1 MCGRFTL
8 RASSEEVAAFFE
20 TNGPVPELRPRYNI
34 DPSQPVTAVRAEE
47 TSRELAML
55 RWGLIPR
62 WAKDAAIGSRLINA
76 RAETARE
83 KPAFRDAFAT
93 RRCLIPADGYYEW
106 QRRGERRHPWFIG
119 AKTGGVFAFAGLW
132 ERWRVRADA
141 RLGGTLTDARPGDT
155 IETCTILTTAANAL
169 LAPIHDRMPVIL
181 PRDAFGPWL
190 VGEAV
195 ALDPYPSEALSAH
208 RVSSLV
214 NRPGNDDPRC
224 VEPFTDSCDAEQ
236 RRLM

>member
-8 RASSEEVAAFFE
+8 RASLEDVAAFFE
-20 TNGPVPELRPRYNI
+20 TNGSVPDVQPRYNI
-34 DPSQPVTAVRAEE
+34 APSQPVAAVRAEE

-62 WAKDAAIGSRLINA
+62 WAKDPAIGFRLINA

-83 KPAFRDAFAT
+83 KPAFRDAFAA
-93 RRCLIPADGYYEW
+93 RRCLIPADGFYEW

-132 ERWRVRADA
+132 ERWWVRADA
-141 RLGGTLTDARPGDT
+141 RLGGTLADARPGDT
-155 IETCTILTTAANAL
+155 VETCTILTTAANAL

-190 VGEAV
+190 AGEAV
-195 ALDPYPSEALSAH
+195 ALDPYPSEILSTH
-208 RVSSLV
+208 RVSPLV
-214 NRPGNDDPRC
+214 NHPGNDDPRC
-224 VEPFTDSCDAEQ
+224 VEPFTASSDTEQ
-236 RRLM
+236 RRLL

>member
-8 RASSEEVAAFFE
+8 RASAEEVAAFFE
-20 TNGPVPELRPRYNI
+20 TNGPVPELRPRYNVA
-34 DPSQPVTAVRAEE
+34 PSQPVAAVRAEGA
-47 TSRELAML
+47 SRGLAML
-55 RWGLIPR
+55 RWGLIPG
-62 WAKDAAIGSRLINA
+62 WAKDPAIGSRLVNA
-76 RAETARE
+76 RAETADE

-106 QRRGERRHPWFIG
+106 QRSGERRHPWFIG

-132 ERWRVRADA
+132 ERWRVRADV
-141 RLGGTLTDARPGDT
+141 RLGGTLADARPGDT
-155 IETCTILTTAANAL
+155 VETCTILTTAANAV
-169 LAPIHDRMPVIL
+169 LAPIHDRMPVML

-190 VGEAV
+190 AGETV
-195 ALDPYPSEALSAH
+195 TLDPFPPEALSAH
-208 RVSSLV
+208 RVRPLV

-224 VEPFTDSCDAEQ
+224 VEPFTDSSDTEQ